1 MSARHVVAAYLY
13 GDGDDGDDECDDH
26 DDENDRNC
34 SMRMATSHTSYSY
47 DITRYR
53 P

>member
-13 GDGDDGDDECDDH
+13 DDGDDGDDGDDECDDH

-34 SMRMATSHTSYSY
+34 SMRMATSHTS
-47 DITRYR
+47 
-53 P
+53 